1 MRRMAAVMTCVA
13 LAVSSC
19 SSGDD
24 EGGSTTVAPTPS
36 VADTQ
41 ATPEQA
47 DAPVDIATLHPVLEV
62 STTGADLGP
71 AIAMDD
77 AASAVE
83 GGAASDR
90 DGQQSYL
97 LGPGADLA
105 DIIEPGAQQQI
116 IGGEWSVY
124 VGLSPEGSATF
135 NEFAAE
141 CYSSTDACPT
151 SQLAIV
157 LNGEV
162 VSAPTV
168 QEPSFGEELT
178 IAGRFS
184 EAEARELAQIL
195 DNLG

>member
-1 MRRMAAVMTCVA
+1 MTCVA

-19 SSGDD
+19 STDDDGGD
-24 EGGSTTVAPTPS
+24 STTVAPTPS
-36 VADTQ
+36 AADTQ
-41 ATPEQA
+41 ATPEQDGAPA
-47 DAPVDIATLHPVLEV
+47 DIVTLHPVLEA

-90 DGQQSYL
+90 DGQQNYL

-105 DIIEPGAQQQI
+105 DIVEPGAQQQI
-116 IGGEWSVY
+116 IGGEWSVS
-124 VGLSPEGSATF
+124 VGLSPDGSSAF
-135 NEFAAE
+135 DEFAAE
-141 CYSSTDACPT
+141 CFSSTDACPT
-151 SQLAIV
+151 GQLAIV

-178 IAGRFS
+178 ISGRFS

>member
-1 MRRMAAVMTCVA
+1 MAAVVTCVV

-24 EGGSTTVAPTPS
+24 DGGGDVDDTPTPS

-41 ATPEQA
+41 APPEQA
-47 DAPVDIATLHPVLEV
+47 DAPADIVTLHPVLEV
-62 STTGADLGP
+62 SAAGADLGP
-71 AIAMDD
+71 VIVMDN
-77 AASAVE
+77 AASAKA
-83 GGAASDR
+83 GGAAVDR
-90 DGQQSYL
+90 AGQQSYL

-105 DIIEPGAQQQI
+105 DIVEPGAQQQI
-116 IGGEWSVY
+116 IDGEWSVF
-124 VGLSPEGSATF
+124 VGLSPEGSAAF

-141 CYSSTDACPT
+141 CFSSTEACPT
-151 SQLAIV
+151 GQLAIV

-178 IAGRFS
+178 IAGQFT
-184 EAEARELAQIL
+184 EAEAREFAQIL
-195 DNLG
+195 DSLG

>member
-1 MRRMAAVMTCVA
+1 MAAVVTCVV

-19 SSGDD
+19 GSDDDGGGD
-24 EGGSTTVAPTPS
+24 GGETTAAPTPS
-36 VADTQ
+36 VAETQ
-41 ATPEQA
+41 APPDQDGAPA
-47 DAPVDIATLHPVLEV
+47 DIVTLHPVLEM

-71 AIAMDD
+71 AMTLDD
-77 AASAVE
+77 AVSAVE
-83 GGAASDR
+83 GGAAADR
-90 DGQQSYL
+90 AGQQSYL

-105 DIIEPGAQQQI
+105 GIVEPGAQQQVV
-116 IGGEWSVY
+116 GDEWSVF
-124 VGLSPEGSATF
+124 VGLSREGSAAF

-178 IAGRFS
+178 ITGQFS
-184 EAEARELAQIL
+184 EAEAREFAQIL
-195 DNLG
+195 DSLG

>member
-1 MRRMAAVMTCVA
+1 MAAVMTCVA

-19 SSGDD
+19 SSDDDGGGD
-24 EGGSTTVAPTPS
+24 GGDTTTAPTPS

-41 ATPEQA
+41 APPEEA
-47 DAPVDIATLHPVLEV
+47 DASADIVTLHPVLEV
-62 STTGADLGP
+62 STTGADLGS
-71 AIAMDD
+71 AVAMDD

-83 GGAASDR
+83 GGAAADR
-90 DGQQSYL
+90 AGPQSYL

-105 DIIEPGAQQQI
+105 DIVEPGAQQQI
-116 IGGEWSVY
+116 IGGEWSVS
-124 VGLSPEGSATF
+124 VGLSPEGSAAF
-135 NEFAAE
+135 NELAAE
-141 CYSSTDACPT
+141 CFSSTDACPT
-151 SQLAIV
+151 GQLAIV

-184 EAEARELAQIL
+184 EAEAREFAQIL